1 MIIGIGNDLVEINR
15 IRSIYN
21 KFGDNFLNKIYTKN
35 EINFFLQNK
44 NKFIQRLSNRFAAKE
59 AFYKALNHNKLS
71 PSPSFKDVEILNYG
85 GGKPK
90 IEIYNIAKKLC
101 LELIPKGCSYN
112 IHISLT
118 DDKHYSFSTVLIESL
133 SNV

>member
-35 EINFFLQNK
+35 EINFFLKNK

-71 PSPSFKDVEILNYG
+71 PSPSFKDVEILNYD

-90 IEIYNIAKKLC
+90 IEIFEPRLAMC
-101 LELIPKGCSYN
+101 ARC
-112 IHISLT
+112 T
-118 DDKHYSFSTVLIESL
+118 T
-133 SNV
+133 

>member
-21 KFGDNFLNKIYTKN
+21 KFGNNFLNKIYTNNELEFFSKN
-35 EINFFLQNK
+35 K
-44 NKFIQRLSNRFAAKE
+44 SKFIQRLSNRFAAKE

>member
-21 KFGDNFLNKIYTKN
+21 KFGDNFLNKMYTNN
-35 EINFFLQNK
+35 EIEFFSKNK
-44 NKFIQRLSNRFAAKE
+44 SKFIQRLSNRFAAKE

-118 DDKHYSFSTVLIESL
+118 DDKYYSFSTVLIESL
-133 SNV
+133 KNE

>member
-71 PSPSFKDVEILNYG
+71 PSPIFKDVEILNFD

-90 IEIYNIAKKLC
+90 IKIYNTAKKLC

-112 IHISLT
+112 IHVSLT
-118 DDKHYSFSTVLIESL
+118 DEKHYSFSTVLIESL
-133 SNV
+133 KIV

>member
-21 KFGDNFLNKIYTKN
+21 KFGNNFLNKMYTNNELEFFSKN
-35 EINFFLQNK
+35 K
-44 NKFIQRLSNRFAAKE
+44 SKFIQRLSNRFAAKE
-59 AFYKALNHNKLS
+59 AFYKALNHNKLT
-71 PSPSFKDVEILNYG
+71 PSPSFKDIEVLNYD

-101 LELIPKGCSYN
+101 LELTPKGCSYN

-118 DDKHYSFSTVLIESL
+118 DEKHYSFSTVLIESL
-133 SNV
+133 RNV

>member
-21 KFGDNFLNKIYTKN
+21 KFGNNFLNKMYTNNELEFFSKN
-35 EINFFLQNK
+35 K
-44 NKFIQRLSNRFAAKE
+44 SKFIQRLSNRFAAKE

-71 PSPSFKDVEILNYG
+71 PSPSFKDVEILNYY

-90 IEIYNIAKKLC
+90 IEIYNLAKKLC
-101 LELIPKGCSYN
+101 LELIPKECSYN

-118 DDKHYSFSTVLIESL
+118 DDKHYSFSTVLIES
-133 SNV
+133 SRNA